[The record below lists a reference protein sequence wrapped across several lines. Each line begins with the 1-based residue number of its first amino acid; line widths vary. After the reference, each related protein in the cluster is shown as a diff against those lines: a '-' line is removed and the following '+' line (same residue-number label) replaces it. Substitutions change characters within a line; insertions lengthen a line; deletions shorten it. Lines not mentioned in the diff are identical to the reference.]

1 MTRQAQVLVLGASG
15 ELGARVVRLLG
26 TLAPQVPCVRASRR
40 GREGCLA
47 LDVTQPPPAGLLGA
61 GDVVIDV
68 VGPYEH
74 DPSAWVRACGA
85 AQAHFVDLSERPEF
99 IERVARAG
107 EDSPCAVLS
116 GCSTVPAL
124 AASLLRDMADG
135 APDGDD
141 TERVEVLL
149 SMGSRHRPSRGLV
162 YSLLRPLGRALP
174 EDPKARAFRGLTT
187 RTLTSGVRRR
197 YGRFPCPDLGLGCPV
212 RFWSGFDRGAL
223 VWALSA
229 VSWVT
234 PWVPSWL
241 LLRVAAPLSR
251 VAAVASLV
259 GGEAGSL
266 RLERHRRDGAPDV
279 LEIHAA
285 RDGLDVPALPAVWAA
300 MRLVGQTTS
309 RARRL
314 DEVIDAPAQRAA
326 LEQSGYVVHRPS
338 VSRSR

>member
-1 MTRQAQVLVLGASG
+1 MTRQAQVLVLGATG

-26 TLAPQVPCVRASRR
+26 LLAPHVPCVRASRR
-40 GREGCLA
+40 GRGGTVA
-47 LDVTQPPPAGLLGA
+47 LDVSRPPPAGLLGA

-74 DPSAWVRACGA
+74 DPSAWVQACVA

-107 EDSPCAVLS
+107 EHSPCAVLS

-124 AASLLRDMADG
+124 AASLLGAMVASAPPRDPTAW
-135 APDGDD
+135 
-141 TERVEVLL
+141 VEVLL
-149 SMGSRHRPSRGLV
+149 SMGSRNRPSRGLL

-174 EDPKARAFRGLTT
+174 EDPAARAFRSLTS
-187 RTLTSGVRRR
+187 RNLTSGVRRR

-229 VSWVT
+229 VSWLT
-234 PWVPSWL
+234 PWVPSSVL
-241 LLRVAAPLSR
+241 LALAGPLARVAALS
-251 VAAVASLV
+251 SFV

-266 RLERHRRDGAPDV
+266 RLERHRHEGPPEV
-279 LEIHAA
+279 MEIHAA
-285 RDGLDVPALPAVWAA
+285 RHGLDVPALPGVWAA
-300 MRLVGQTTS
+300 ARLVGHAAS
-309 RARRL
+309 SARRL
-314 DEVIDAPAQRAA
+314 EEVISARQQQEA
-326 LEQSGYVVHRPS
+326 LEASGYEVRTHCV
-338 VSRSR
+338 

>member
-1 MTRQAQVLVLGASG
+1 MTRRAHVLVLGASG

-26 TLAPQVPCVRASRR
+26 THAPHVPCVRASRR
-40 GREGCLA
+40 GRGGCLA
-47 LDVTQPPPAGLLGA
+47 LDVTQPPPAGLLGP

-74 DPSAWVRACGA
+74 DPRVWVQACAG

-99 IERVARAG
+99 TERVARAG
-107 EDSPCAVLS
+107 EHSPCAVLS

-124 AASLLRDMADG
+124 AASLLADVMANESPSD
-135 APDGDD
+135 P

-149 SMGSRHRPSRGLV
+149 SMGSRNRPSRGLL

-174 EDPKARAFRGLTT
+174 EDPEARAFRSLTT

-212 RFWSGFDRGAL
+212 RFWSGFDRGVL

-229 VSWVT
+229 ISRVT
-234 PWVPSWL
+234 PWVPSRL
-241 LLRVAAPLSR
+241 LLALAAPLAR
-251 VAAVASLV
+251 VAAVTSFL

-266 RLERHRRDGAPDV
+266 RLERHRRDGAPEV
-279 LEIHAA
+279 VEIHAT

-300 MRLVGQTTS
+300 TRLVGNTTS

-314 DEVIDAPAQRAA
+314 DEVIDAGAQRAA
-326 LEQSGYVVHRPS
+326 LEQSGYAVRGP
-338 VSRSR
+338 